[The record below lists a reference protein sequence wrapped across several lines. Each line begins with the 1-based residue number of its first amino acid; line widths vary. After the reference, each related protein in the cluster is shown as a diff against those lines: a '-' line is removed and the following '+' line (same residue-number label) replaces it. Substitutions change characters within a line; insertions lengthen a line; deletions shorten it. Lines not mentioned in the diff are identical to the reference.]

1 MNDYVGTDFVQKPAD
16 GSFSAFAWIK
26 GGAPGQV
33 ILSQVD
39 RSVGRTILVG
49 STWLGTDPS
58 NGRLVTTLMDYP
70 FGPLESQV
78 IITDGQWHHIGLVYA
93 LDGLQRRLYVD
104 GVEVAGDTAFVDGV
118 HSDGGLHF
126 GADKNLSAT
135 SFWLGL
141 IDDIRIY
148 PMALTAEEIAALA
161 Q

>member
-1 MNDYVGTDFVQKPAD
+1 
-16 GSFSAFAWIK
+16 
-26 GGAPGQV
+26 
-33 ILSQVD
+33 
-39 RSVGRTILVG
+39 
-49 STWLGTDPS
+49 
-58 NGRLVTTLMDYP
+58 MDQA

-93 LDGLQRRLYVD
+93 LDGLQRCLYVD

-118 HSDGGLHF
+118 LSDGGLHF

-148 PMALTAEEIAALA
+148 PMALTAEEIAVLA